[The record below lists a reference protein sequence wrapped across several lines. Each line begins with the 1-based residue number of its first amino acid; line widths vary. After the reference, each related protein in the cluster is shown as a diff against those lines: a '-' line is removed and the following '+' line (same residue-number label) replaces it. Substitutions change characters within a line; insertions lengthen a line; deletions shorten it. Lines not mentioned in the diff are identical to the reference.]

1 MGGDTGAGGDAEPGV
16 FPGRHV
22 AAVQGRVDEVR
33 AAGADCDCVGVSSP
47 EGGGGGDVEQQ

>member
-1 MGGDTGAGGDAEPGV
+1 MGGDTGAGGDVEPGV
-16 FPGRHV
+16 FPGRRV

-47 EGGGGGDVEQQ
+47 EGGGGGGC